1 MLINLQR
8 DKMQP
13 KVRLINQ
20 INNMGTVSPS
30 AVIPRNK
37 FRKVFVQSNSCLGI
51 KHARPAVTHKV
62 GRYNIIFSVTQDTL
76 ELALGF
82 LLIAASI
89 CSWVTFLESLTVRST
104 TETPTV
110 GTQND
115 IPVNLSFSSGRTFP
129 TALAVP
135 MLLGM
140 MLKEAALSPLQSLL
154 DGPSTVF

>member
-1 MLINLQR
+1 M
-8 DKMQP
+8 
-13 KVRLINQ
+13 
-20 INNMGTVSPS
+20 
-30 AVIPRNK
+30 
-37 FRKVFVQSNSCLGI
+37 
-51 KHARPAVTHKV
+51 
-62 GRYNIIFSVTQDTL
+62 
-76 ELALGF
+76 
-82 LLIAASI
+82 
-89 CSWVTFLESLTVRST
+89 RST